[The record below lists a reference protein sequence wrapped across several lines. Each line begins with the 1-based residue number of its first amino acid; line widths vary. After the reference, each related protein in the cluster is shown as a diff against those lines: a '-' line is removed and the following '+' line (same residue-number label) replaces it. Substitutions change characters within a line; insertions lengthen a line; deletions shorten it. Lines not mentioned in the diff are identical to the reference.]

1 MMEFQNYING
11 KWVKG
16 QNTFQTI
23 NPATEEI
30 VAEIAQAEISDV
42 DAAVSAAKESFK
54 SWRLVP
60 APLRGEML
68 FKVGDLLKQKKEE
81 LAQLLT
87 RDMGKVIAEARGDV
101 QEAIDMAYFMG
112 GEGRRLLGYTAPV
125 EMPNKFGMAVRDPS
139 GVVGLITPW
148 NFPIAVP
155 SWKIFPALVAGNTI
169 IWKPSPDTPA
179 ISAAFVKV
187 FEEAGLPPGV
197 FNLLMAPGADVAK
210 ALVNH
215 PDVRVLSF
223 TGSTTT
229 GRSIAEAAARLNKK
243 VSLEMG
249 GKNAIIVLDD
259 ANLELVTD
267 ATLWAAFGTT
277 GQRCTAASRLIVQKG
292 MAGKLK
298 EALTESAKK
307 LRLGNGLDPQVDVGP
322 VINKAALERI
332 HNYVQLGQ
340 KEGARVL
347 VGGSIASVHPLA
359 SVDPI
364 RSAVPDPLAPSAST
378 SVEKSVH
385 PLSSIESK
393 GFFYTPTLFD
403 GVRPGSMLEAEEIF
417 GPVLSIIEVE
427 SLEEAIEV
435 NNRSKYGLSTS
446 IFTQDVNQAFTAMR
460 DIFTGLVYIN
470 HGTTGAEIQFPFGG
484 VRGTGNGHREAGQ
497 AALEVFTEWKSIY
510 VDYSGRLQRAQI
522 DNREEEV

>member
-1 MMEFQNYING
+1 MEFQNYING
-11 KWVKG
+11 KWVNGK
-16 QNTFQTI
+16 NTFQTI
-23 NPATEEI
+23 NPANEELL
-30 VAEIAQAEISDV
+30 ADIAQANMADV
-42 DAAVSAAKESFK
+42 DSAADAALNAYK
-54 SWRLVP
+54 SWRLKP

-68 FKVGDLLKQKKEE
+68 FKVGDILKQKKEE
-81 LAQLLT
+81 LSQLLT

-169 IWKPSPDTPA
+169 IWKPSPETPA

-187 FEEAGLPPGV
+187 FEEAGLPAGV
-197 FNLLMAPGADVAK
+197 FNLIMAPGAEVAK
-210 ALVNH
+210 ALVSH
-215 PDVRVLSF
+215 PHVRVISF

-229 GRSIAEAAARLNKK
+229 GRAIAESAARLNKK

-249 GKNAIIVLDD
+249 GKNAIIVMDD
-259 ANLELVTD
+259 ANVELVTD
-267 ATLWAAFGTT
+267 ATLWAAFGTS

-292 MAGKLK
+292 IAAKVTESLVERTKKLK
-298 EALTESAKK
+298 
-307 LRLGNGLDPQVDVGP
+307 LGDGLDSKIDVGP
-322 VINKAALERI
+322 VINKAALDRI
-332 HNYVQLGQ
+332 HNYVQIGQ
-340 KEGARVL
+340 KEGARTL
-347 VGGSIASVHPLA
+347 VGASVA
-359 SVDPI
+359 DI
-364 RSAVPDPLAPSAST
+364 NG
-378 SVEKSVH
+378 
-385 PLSSIESK
+385 K
-393 GFFYTPTLFD
+393 GFFYTPTLFN
-403 GVRPGSMLEAEEIF
+403 GVRPGSTLEAEEIF
-417 GPVLSIIEVE
+417 GPVLSIIEVN

-435 NNRSKYGLSTS
+435 NNRSQYGLSTS
-446 IFTQDVNQAFTAMR
+446 IFTQDVNRAFTAMR
-460 DIFTGLVYIN
+460 DIATGLVYIN

-510 VDYSGRLQRAQI
+510 VDYSGKLQRAQI
-522 DNREEEV
+522 DNREE

>member
-1 MMEFQNYING
+1 
-11 KWVKG
+11 
-16 QNTFQTI
+16 
-23 NPATEEI
+23 
-30 VAEIAQAEISDV
+30 
-42 DAAVSAAKESFK
+42 
-54 SWRLVP
+54 
-60 APLRGEML
+60 ML
-68 FKVGDLLKQKKEE
+68 FKIGDILKQKKEE
-81 LAQLLT
+81 LSQLLT

-101 QEAIDMAYFMG
+101 QEAIDMAYFMA

-125 EMPNKFGMAVRDPS
+125 EMMNKFGMAVRDPS
-139 GVVGLITPW
+139 GIVGLITPW

-169 IWKPSPDTPA
+169 VWKPSPETPA
-179 ISAAFVKV
+179 VSAAFVKV
-187 FEEAGLPPGV
+187 FEEAGLPPGI
-197 FNLLMAPGADVAK
+197 FNLVMAPGADVGK

-223 TGSTTT
+223 TGSTAT
-229 GRSIAEAAARLNKK
+229 GRAIAEMAGRYNKK
-243 VSLEMG
+243 LSLEMG
-249 GKNAIIVLDD
+249 GKNAIIVLED

-292 MAGKLK
+292 IAAKVK
-298 EALTESAKK
+298 EALVERTRK
-307 LRLGNGLDPQVDVGP
+307 LKLGDGLDPSVEVGP
-322 VINKAALERI
+322 VINKTALDRI
-332 HNYVQLGQ
+332 HNYVQVGQ
-340 KEGARVL
+340 KEGARSLTGAAVAE
-347 VGGSIASVHPLA
+347 VGG
-359 SVDPI
+359 
-364 RSAVPDPLAPSAST
+364 
-378 SVEKSVH
+378 
-385 PLSSIESK
+385 K
-393 GFFYTPTLFD
+393 GFFYEPTLFD
-403 GVRPGSMLEAEEIF
+403 GVEPGSTLEAEEIF

-427 SLEEAIEV
+427 SLEDAIEV

-522 DNREEEV
+522 DNREE

>member
-1 MMEFQNYING
+1 MEYQNYING

-16 QNTFQTI
+16 NNTFQTI
-23 NPATEEI
+23 NPATEEL

-42 DAAVSAAKESFK
+42 DAAVQAATEAFR

-68 FKVGDLLKQKKEE
+68 YKVGDILKQKKEE

-169 IWKPSPDTPA
+169 IWKPSPETPA

-197 FNLLMAPGADVAK
+197 FNLLLAPGAEVAK

-215 PDVRVLSF
+215 PGVRVLSF
-223 TGSTTT
+223 TGSTGT
-229 GRSIAEAAARLNKK
+229 GRAIAEAAARLNKK

-249 GKNAIIVLDD
+249 GKNAILVMDD
-259 ANLELVTD
+259 ADLDLVTN
-267 ATLWAAFGTT
+267 ATLWAAFGTS

-292 MAGKLK
+292 IADKVKESLVERTRKLK
-298 EALTESAKK
+298 
-307 LRLGNGLDPQVDVGP
+307 LGDGLDPNIEVGP
-322 VINKAALERI
+322 VINRSAVERI
-332 HNYVQLGQ
+332 HNYVQIGQ

-347 VGGSIASVHPLA
+347 AGASIA
-359 SVDPI
+359 
-364 RSAVPDPLAPSAST
+364 
-378 SVEKSVH
+378 
-385 PLSSIESK
+385 
-393 GFFYTPTLFD
+393 
-403 GVRPGSMLEAEEIF
+403 
-417 GPVLSIIEVE
+417 
-427 SLEEAIEV
+427 
-435 NNRSKYGLSTS
+435 
-446 IFTQDVNQAFTAMR
+446 DVN
-460 DIFTGLVYIN
+460 G
-470 HGTTGAEIQFPFGG
+470 
-484 VRGTGNGHREAGQ
+484 
-497 AALEVFTEWKSIY
+497 
-510 VDYSGRLQRAQI
+510 
-522 DNREEEV
+522 

>member
-1 MMEFQNYING
+1 MEFENYING

-16 QNTFQTI
+16 RSTFQTI
-23 NPATEEI
+23 NPANEELL
-30 VAEIAQAEISDV
+30 AEIAQAEIFHV
-42 DAAVSAAKESFK
+42 DAAVSAAMQAFK

-60 APLRGEML
+60 APLRGEIL

-169 IWKPSPDTPA
+169 IWKPSPETPA

-187 FEEAGLPPGV
+187 FEEAGLPAGV
-197 FNLLMAPGADVAK
+197 FNLLLAPGADVAK

-215 PDVRVLSF
+215 PGVRVISF

-229 GRSIAEAAARLNKK
+229 GRALAESAARLNKK

-259 ANLELVTD
+259 ANIDLVTE
-267 ATLWAAFGTT
+267 ATLWAAFGTS

-292 MAGKLK
+292 VASKVK
-298 EALTESAKK
+298 ESLTERAKK
-307 LRLGNGLDPQVDVGP
+307 LRLGDGLDPSVEVGP
-322 VINKAALERI
+322 VINKAAIERI
-332 HNYVQLGQ
+332 HNYVQIGQ
-340 KEGARVL
+340 REGARVL
-347 VGGSIASVHPLA
+347 TGASVA
-359 SVDPI
+359 DVNG
-364 RSAVPDPLAPSAST
+364 
-378 SVEKSVH
+378 
-385 PLSSIESK
+385 K
-393 GFFYTPTLFD
+393 GFFYTPTLFE
-403 GVRPGSMLEAEEIF
+403 GVQPGSTLEAEEIF
-417 GPVLSIIEVE
+417 GPVLSIIEVD

-435 NNRSKYGLSTS
+435 NNRSQYGLSTS
-446 IFTQDVNQAFTAMR
+446 IFTQDINRAFTAMR
-460 DIFTGLVYIN
+460 DIFSGLVYIN

-484 VRGTGNGHREAGQ
+484 IRGTGNGHREAGQ
-497 AALEVFTEWKSIY
+497 AALDVFTEWKSIY
-510 VDYSGRLQRAQI
+510 VDYSGKLQRAQI
-522 DNREEEV
+522 DNREEA

>member
-1 MMEFQNYING
+1 MEFQNYING

-16 QNTFQTI
+16 RNTFSTI
-23 NPATEEI
+23 NPANEEL

-42 DAAVSAAKESFK
+42 DAAVQAGTNAFQ
-54 SWRLVP
+54 SWRLTP
-60 APLRGEML
+60 APLRGEL
-68 FKVGDLLKQKKEE
+68 LYKVGDILKQKKEE
-81 LAQLLT
+81 LARLLT
-87 RDMGKVIAEARGDV
+87 QDMGKVIAEARGDV

-169 IWKPSPDTPA
+169 IWKPSPETPA

-187 FEEAGLPPGV
+187 FEEAGLPAGV
-197 FNLLMAPGADVAK
+197 FNLLLAPGAEVGK
-210 ALVNH
+210 ALVEH
-215 PDVRVLSF
+215 PGVRVLSF
-223 TGSTTT
+223 TGSTAT
-229 GRSIAEAAARLNKK
+229 GRAIAESAGRLNKK
-243 VSLEMG
+243 LSLEMG

-259 ANLELVTD
+259 ANNELVTD
-267 ATLWAAFGTT
+267 ATLWAAFGTS
-277 GQRCTAASRLIVQKG
+277 GQRCTAASRLIIQKG
-292 MAGKLK
+292 IANKVKESLVERTKTLK
-298 EALTESAKK
+298 
-307 LRLGNGLDPQVDVGP
+307 LGNGLEETVQIGP

-332 HNYVQLGQ
+332 HNYVQIGQ
-340 KEGARVL
+340 KEGARAL
-347 VGGSIASVHPLA
+347 VGASVA
-359 SVDPI
+359 DVNG
-364 RSAVPDPLAPSAST
+364 
-378 SVEKSVH
+378 
-385 PLSSIESK
+385 K

-403 GVRPGSMLEAEEIF
+403 GVRPGSTLEAEEIF
-417 GPVLSIIEVE
+417 GPVLSIIEVD

-435 NNRSKYGLSTS
+435 NNRSQYGLSTS
-446 IFTQDVNQAFTAMR
+446 IFTQDVNRAFTAMR
-460 DIFTGLVYIN
+460 DIFSGLVYIN

-510 VDYSGRLQRAQI
+510 VDYSGKLQRAQI
-522 DNREEEV
+522 DNREE

>member
-1 MMEFQNYING
+1 MEFQNYING

-16 QNTFQTI
+16 NTAFQTI
-23 NPATEEI
+23 NPANEEL
-30 VAEIAQAEISDV
+30 VATIAQAEVSDV
-42 DAAVSAAKESFK
+42 DAAVDAAKKAFN
-54 SWRLVP
+54 SWRLTP
-60 APLRGEML
+60 APLRGEIL
-68 FKVGDLLKQKKEE
+68 FKVGDILKQRKEE

-139 GVVGLITPW
+139 GIVGLITPW

-169 IWKPSPDTPA
+169 IWKPSPETPA

-187 FEEAGLPPGV
+187 FEDAGIPAGV

-215 PDVRVLSF
+215 PEVRVLSF
-223 TGSTTT
+223 TGSTAT
-229 GRSIAEAAARLNKK
+229 GRAIAEAAGKLNKK
-243 VSLEMG
+243 LSLEMG
-249 GKNAIIVLDD
+249 GKNAIIVMDD
-259 ANLELVTD
+259 ANMELVVE
-267 ATLWAAFGTT
+267 ASLWAAFGTT

-292 MAGKLK
+292 ISSKLK
-298 EALTESAKK
+298 EALSDRAKSLK
-307 LRLGNGLDPQVDVGP
+307 LGDGLDSRVEVGP

-340 KEGARVL
+340 KEGARALTGASVAD
-347 VGGSIASVHPLA
+347 VGG
-359 SVDPI
+359 
-364 RSAVPDPLAPSAST
+364 
-378 SVEKSVH
+378 
-385 PLSSIESK
+385 K
-393 GFFYTPTLFD
+393 GFFYMPTIFD
-403 GVRPGSMLEAEEIF
+403 GVKPGSTLEAEEIF

-446 IFTQDVNQAFTAMR
+446 IFTQDVNRAFTAMR

-510 VDYSGRLQRAQI
+510 VDYSGKLQRAQI
-522 DNREEEV
+522 DNRAE

>member
-1 MMEFQNYING
+1 MEFQNYING

-16 QNTFQTI
+16 NNTFQTI
-23 NPATEEI
+23 NPANEEL
-30 VAEIAQAEISDV
+30 VAEIAQAELSDV
-42 DAAVSAAKESFK
+42 DAAVQAAAEAFK
-54 SWRLVP
+54 TWRLVP
-60 APLRGEML
+60 APLRGEL
-68 FKVGDLLKQKKEE
+68 LYKVGDILKQQKEE

-169 IWKPSPDTPA
+169 IWKPSPETPA

-187 FEEAGLPPGV
+187 FEEAGVPPGV
-197 FNLLMAPGADVAK
+197 FNLLMAPGAEVAK

-215 PDVRVLSF
+215 PGVRVLSF
-223 TGSTTT
+223 TGSTGT
-229 GRSIAEAAARLNKK
+229 GRAIAEAAARLNKK

-249 GKNAIIVLDD
+249 GKNAILVMDD
-259 ANLELVTD
+259 ADLDLVTD
-267 ATLWAAFGTT
+267 ATLWAAFGTS

-292 MAGKLK
+292 IADKVKESLVERTRKLK
-298 EALTESAKK
+298 
-307 LRLGNGLDPQVDVGP
+307 LGDGLDSNVEVGP
-322 VINKAALERI
+322 VINRGAIERI
-332 HNYVQLGQ
+332 HNYVQIGQ
-340 KEGARVL
+340 REGARVL
-347 VGGSIASVHPLA
+347 AGAAIADVNG
-359 SVDPI
+359 
-364 RSAVPDPLAPSAST
+364 
-378 SVEKSVH
+378 
-385 PLSSIESK
+385 K

-403 GVRPGSMLEAEEIF
+403 SVQPGSTLEAEEIF
-417 GPVLSIIEVE
+417 GPVLSIIEVG

-435 NNRSKYGLSTS
+435 NNRSQYGLSTS
-446 IFTQDVNQAFTAMR
+446 IFTQDVNRAFTAMR
-460 DIFTGLVYIN
+460 DIFSGLVYIN

-510 VDYSGRLQRAQI
+510 VDYSGKLQRAQI
-522 DNREEEV
+522 DNRDMEQ

>member
-1 MMEFQNYING
+1 MEFLNYING
-11 KWVKG
+11 KWIKG
-16 QNTFQTI
+16 RSTFQTI
-23 NPATEEI
+23 NPANEEL
-30 VAEIAQAEISDV
+30 VADIAQADIADV
-42 DAAVSAAKESFK
+42 DAAVQAASDAFK
-54 SWRLVP
+54 AWRLTP

-68 FKVGDLLKQKKEE
+68 FKVGDILKHKKEE

-169 IWKPSPDTPA
+169 IWKPSPETPA

-187 FEEAGLPPGV
+187 FEEAGIPAGV
-197 FNLLMAPGADVAK
+197 FNLIMAPGADIAK
-210 ALVNH
+210 ALVSH
-215 PDVRVLSF
+215 PNVRVLSF

-229 GRSIAEAAARLNKK
+229 GRAIAESAGKLNKK
-243 VSLEMG
+243 LSLEMG
-249 GKNAIIVLDD
+249 GKNAIIVMDD

-267 ATLWAAFGTT
+267 ATLWSAFGTT

-292 MAGKLK
+292 IANKLK
-298 EALTESAKK
+298 ESLTERTKK
-307 LRLGNGLDPQVDVGP
+307 LKLGDGLDPTVDVGP

-332 HNYVQLGQ
+332 HHYVQLGQ
-340 KEGARVL
+340 KEGARL
-347 VGGSIASVHPLA
+347 LTGGSIASA
-359 SVDPI
+359 SSDII
-364 RSAVPDPLAPSAST
+364 RLSASQ
-378 SVEKSVH
+378 SVPKSV
-385 PLSSIESK
+385 PESAT

-403 GVRPGSMLEAEEIF
+403 GVNPGSTLEAEEIF

-427 SLEEAIEV
+427 TFEEAIEV
-435 NNRSKYGLSTS
+435 NNRSQYGLSTS
-446 IFTQDVNQAFTAMR
+446 IFTQDVNRAFTAMR
-460 DIFTGLVYIN
+460 DIATGLVYIN

-510 VDYSGRLQRAQI
+510 VDYSGKLQRAQI
-522 DNREEEV
+522 DNREE

>member
-1 MMEFQNYING
+1 MEFQNYING
-11 KWVKG
+11 KWVDG
-16 QNTFQTI
+16 GNTFQTI
-23 NPATEEI
+23 NPANEEL
-30 VAEIAQAEISDV
+30 VAEIAQAEIPDV
-42 DAAVSAAKESFK
+42 NSAVNAAKEAFN

-60 APLRGEML
+60 APLRGELL
-68 FKVGDLLKQKKEE
+68 FKVGDILKGKREE

-125 EMPNKFGMAVRDPS
+125 EMMNKFGMAVRDPS

-169 IWKPSPDTPA
+169 IWKPSPETPA

-187 FEEAGLPPGV
+187 FEEAGLPAGV
-197 FNLLMAPGADVAK
+197 FNLIMAPSADVGR
-210 ALVNH
+210 ALVDH

-223 TGSTTT
+223 TGSTST
-229 GRSIAEAAARLNKK
+229 GRSIAEMAGKHNKK
-243 VSLEMG
+243 LSLEMG

-277 GQRCTAASRLIVQKG
+277 GQRCTSASRLIVQKG
-292 MAGKLK
+292 IAGKVK
-298 EALTESAKK
+298 ESLVERTKK
-307 LRLGNGLDPQVDVGP
+307 LRLGDGLDPNVEVGP
-322 VINKAALERI
+322 VINKLALDRI
-332 HNYVQLGQ
+332 RNYVGLGQ

-347 VGGSIASVHPLA
+347 SGASVADVGG
-359 SVDPI
+359 
-364 RSAVPDPLAPSAST
+364 
-378 SVEKSVH
+378 
-385 PLSSIESK
+385 K
-393 GFFYTPTLFD
+393 GFFYEPTLFD
-403 GVRPGSMLEAEEIF
+403 GVKPGSTLEAEEIF
-417 GPVLSIIEVE
+417 GPVLSIIEVD
-427 SLEEAIEV
+427 SFEEAIEV
-435 NNRSKYGLSTS
+435 NNRSRYGLSTS
-446 IFTQDVNQAFTAMR
+446 IFTQDVNRAFTAMR

-510 VDYSGRLQRAQI
+510 VDYSGKLQRAQI
-522 DNREEEV
+522 DNREE

>member
-1 MMEFQNYING
+1 MDFQNYIGG

-16 QNTFQTI
+16 RGEKIFETI
-23 NPATEEI
+23 NPANGEI
-30 VAEIAQAEISDV
+30 LAQIHAAEIADV
-42 DAAVSAAKESFK
+42 DSAVEAATNAFK
-54 SWRLVP
+54 PWRLTP
-60 APLRGEML
+60 APLRGEIL
-68 FKVGDLLKQKKEE
+68 FKIGDILKRKKEE

-87 RDMGKVIAEARGDV
+87 QDMGKVIAEARGDV
-101 QEAIDMAYFMG
+101 QEAIDMAYYMG

-125 EMPNKFGMAVRDPS
+125 EMQSKFGMAVRDPS
-139 GVVGLITPW
+139 GVVGIITPW

-155 SWKIFPALVAGNTI
+155 SWKIFPALIAGDTI
-169 IWKPSPDTPA
+169 IWKPSPETPA

-187 FEEAGLPPGV
+187 FEEAGIPAGV
-197 FNLLMAPGADVAK
+197 FNLLLAPGADVAK
-210 ALVNH
+210 ALVSH
-215 PDVRVLSF
+215 PGVRVLSF

-229 GRSIAEAAARLNKK
+229 GRAIAEEAGKLNKK

-292 MAGKLK
+292 IAPKLK
-298 EALTESAKK
+298 GSLLARTKK
-307 LRLGNGLDPQVDVGP
+307 LTLGNGLDPKVDVGP
-322 VINKAALERI
+322 VINKAALNRI
-332 HNYVQLGQ
+332 HNYVEIGK
-340 KEGARVL
+340 KEGARAL
-347 VGGSIASVHPLA
+347 VGGSVAEVNG
-359 SVDPI
+359 
-364 RSAVPDPLAPSAST
+364 
-378 SVEKSVH
+378 
-385 PLSSIESK
+385 K
-393 GFFYTPTLFD
+393 GFFYAPTLFD
-403 GVRPGSMLEAEEIF
+403 GVQPGSTLEREEIF
-417 GPVLSIIEVE
+417 GPVLSIIEVN

-435 NNRSKYGLSTS
+435 NNRSQYGLSTS

-497 AALEVFTEWKSIY
+497 AGLDLFTEWKSIY
-510 VDYSGRLQRAQI
+510 VDYSGKLQRAQI
-522 DNREEEV
+522 DNREE

>member
-1 MMEFQNYING
+1 MEFQNYING
-11 KWVKG
+11 KWIKG
-16 QNTFQTI
+16 QSTFQTI
-23 NPATEEI
+23 NPANEEL
-30 VAEIAQAEISDV
+30 VADIAQAELTDI
-42 DAAVSAAKESFK
+42 DAAVNAAKESFK

-68 FKVGDLLKQKKEE
+68 FKVGDILKQKKEE

-101 QEAIDMAYFMG
+101 QEAIDMAYYMG

-125 EMPNKFGMAVRDPS
+125 EMMNKFGMAVRDPS

-169 IWKPSPDTPA
+169 IWKPSPETPA
-179 ISAAFVKV
+179 ISAAFVKA
-187 FEEAGLPPGV
+187 FEEAGLPAGV
-197 FNLLMAPGADVAK
+197 FNLLLAPGADVGK
-210 ALVNH
+210 ALVEH
-215 PDVRVLSF
+215 PDVRVISF

-229 GRSIAEAAARLNKK
+229 GRAIAEMAGRHNKK
-243 VSLEMG
+243 LSLEMG

-292 MAGKLK
+292 IASKVK
-298 EALTESAKK
+298 ESLIERTKK
-307 LRLGNGLDPQVDVGP
+307 LRLGDGLDPKVDVGP
-322 VINKAALERI
+322 VINKTALERI
-332 HNYVQLGQ
+332 HDFVQLGQ
-340 KEGARVL
+340 KEGAHTL
-347 VGGSIASVHPLA
+347 TGAAIADVGG
-359 SVDPI
+359 
-364 RSAVPDPLAPSAST
+364 
-378 SVEKSVH
+378 
-385 PLSSIESK
+385 K
-393 GFFYTPTLFD
+393 GFFYEPTIFD
-403 GVRPGSMLEAEEIF
+403 EVKPGSTLEAEEIF

-446 IFTQDVNQAFTAMR
+446 IFTQDVNRAFTAMR

-510 VDYSGRLQRAQI
+510 VDYSGKLQRAQI
-522 DNREEEV
+522 DNREES

>member
-1 MMEFQNYING
+1 MEFQNYING

-16 QNTFQTI
+16 RSTFQTI
-23 NPATEEI
+23 NPANEEL
-30 VAEIAQAEISDV
+30 VADIAQAELADV
-42 DAAVSAAKESFK
+42 DAAVKAASDAFK
-54 SWRLVP
+54 AWRLTP

-68 FKVGDLLKQKKEE
+68 FKVGDILKQKKEE

-169 IWKPSPDTPA
+169 IWKPSPETPA

-187 FEEAGLPPGV
+187 FEEAGIPAGV
-197 FNLLMAPGADVAK
+197 FNLIMAPGADVAK

-223 TGSTTT
+223 TGSTAT
-229 GRSIAEAAARLNKK
+229 GRAIAESAGKLNKK
-243 VSLEMG
+243 LSLEMG
-249 GKNAIIVLDD
+249 GKNAIIVMDD

-267 ATLWAAFGTT
+267 ATLWSAFGTT

-292 MAGKLK
+292 IASKLK
-298 EALTESAKK
+298 EALVEKTKK
-307 LRLGNGLDPQVDVGP
+307 LKLGDGLDPKVDVGP
-322 VINKAALERI
+322 VINKIALDRI
-332 HNYVQLGQ
+332 HNMVQAGQ

-347 VGGSIASVHPLA
+347 TGAAIADVGG
-359 SVDPI
+359 
-364 RSAVPDPLAPSAST
+364 
-378 SVEKSVH
+378 
-385 PLSSIESK
+385 K
-393 GFFYTPTLFD
+393 GFFYAPTLFD
-403 GVRPGSMLEAEEIF
+403 GVNPGSMLEAEEIF
-417 GPVLSIIEVE
+417 GPVLSIVEVE
-427 SLEEAIEV
+427 SLEEAIDV
-435 NNRSKYGLSTS
+435 NNRSQYGLSTS
-446 IFTQDVNQAFTAMR
+446 IFTQDVNRAFTAMR
-460 DIFTGLVYIN
+460 DIATGLVYIN

-510 VDYSGRLQRAQI
+510 VDYSGKLQRAQI
-522 DNREEEV
+522 DNRDA